1 MPDAAAAVELD
12 RVVVRIA
19 GRRVLGPVSLAIDAG
34 QRWVV
39 LGPNGGGK
47 TTLLSVA
54 GARLQP
60 SSGTARVLGGTYG
73 RSDMRGVR
81 ERIGHISHTLTDL
94 LSPGLHVLDVV
105 LTGKR
110 AVLAPWFQ
118 RYDDADRRLA
128 HRRLGEVGAGHLAA
142 RPFAT
147 CSQGERQR
155 VLLAR
160 AMFAE
165 TSMLVLD
172 EPCAGLDLGARE
184 RLLDAI
190 GVAAEHRPELVVM
203 LATHH
208 LEEIPASST
217 HAALLAHGS
226 LIGAGTL
233 ETTIT
238 PEGLHACFG
247 VDVEVVRRGG
257 RWSATTIGRPPRLG
271 PSADGRSHASETSA
285 ETSGP

>member
-1 MPDAAAAVELD
+1 
-12 RVVVRIA
+12 VRLA
-19 GRRVLGPVSLAIDAG
+19 GRQVLGPISLGIDAG
-34 QRWVV
+34 QRWVL

-47 TTLLSVA
+47 TTLLSVI

-60 SSGTARVLGGTYG
+60 TSGTARVLGHTYG
-73 RSDMRGVR
+73 RADMRAVR
-81 ERIGHISHTLTDL
+81 TAIGHTSHTLSDL
-94 LSPGLHVLDVV
+94 LPAGLRVLEVV

-118 RYDDADRRLA
+118 RYDDADRDRA
-128 HRRLGEVGAGHLAA
+128 HRRLAEVGAADLAE

-160 AMFAE
+160 AMFAD
-165 TSMLVLD
+165 TSILVLD

-184 RLLDAI
+184 RLLAAIDA
-190 GVAAEHRPELVVM
+190 AAERRPDLVVV

-208 LEEIPASST
+208 LEEIPGSST
-217 HAALLAHGS
+217 HAALLANGS
-226 LIGAGTL
+226 LIASGAIATTL
-233 ETTIT
+233 TSEHLRT
-238 PEGLHACFG
+238 CFG
-247 VDVEVVRRGG
+247 IDIDVARRAD
-257 RWSATTIGRPPRLG
+257 RWSATAIGPLPRYRPATDARP
-271 PSADGRSHASETSA
+271 TSS